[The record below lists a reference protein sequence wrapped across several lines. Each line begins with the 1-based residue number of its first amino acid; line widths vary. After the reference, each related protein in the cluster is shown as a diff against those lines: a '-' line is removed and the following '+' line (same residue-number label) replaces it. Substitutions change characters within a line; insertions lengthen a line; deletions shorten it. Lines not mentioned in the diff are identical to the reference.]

1 MLLQIQESSS
11 SGGGGSSSGGGGG
24 GGGGGAKILVKV
36 FARPTWQLFSKHPIT
51 ILHFLGPD

>member
-11 SGGGGSSSGGGGG
+11 SGGGGGSSGGG

>member
-24 GGGGGAKILVKV
+24 GGVGAKILVKV
-36 FARPTWQLFSKHPIT
+36 FARPT
-51 ILHFLGPD
+51 